1 METLVFMDAK
11 LKTYIFVKDSM
22 VQFLFSSFLG
32 NQTSCKH
39 RDQRGIFTCIWAW
52 ASPPINPRLTHFFLL
67 GMHFSLGG
75 TGCWPPNIENLY
87 RIIKRSVLVPI
98 LWKSTFW
105 FGAVCPFRH
114 HLFSVYGRALHIRDV
129 KFCKTPLATI
139 NNVISN

>member
-87 RIIKRSVLVPI
+87 RIIKRSVL
-98 LWKSTFW
+98 
-105 FGAVCPFRH
+105 CPFCGKA
-114 HLFSVYGRALHIRDV
+114 LFGSELFVRFVTNFSPFMVGPSIYVMWNFV
-129 KFCKTPLATI
+129 KPR
-139 NNVISN
+139 